1 MTASAATSPRRTE
14 LRELWKLAIPITV
27 AFAGQALLGFVDT
40 AVLARAGT
48 TSLAAVA
55 LSNAILFVVSSFGA
69 GMIMGLDPLVSQA
82 LGAGN
87 DRRARTMLWQGS
99 YLAVIAGTLLAVP
112 MVVVPRVLPLF
123 GVQFAELPLMQE
135 YLLWRAPSLPLVLLF
150 GTARAY
156 VQAIERPGI
165 LVVAM
170 VSANVLNLVADILL
184 VFGGA
189 DLPAFFGPLRLLP
202 ALGVKGAAL
211 STTLCCLLQWV
222 MVARFVR
229 TVPVSGGPLPTR
241 PEWPAIRQALMV
253 GAPIGLQLIA
263 DEGIH
268 AITSVLARGLG
279 TESVSAHQIALSYCM
294 LSFTVAVGIG
304 TAGSVRVGLAVGA
317 RDTPLAR
324 MRGQVAL
331 ASGSLFMAGSGLLF
345 ALFPLPLARLI
356 GAPPE
361 VVPLLVP
368 LLLVAAVFQLSDGV
382 LGVGVGVLRGMG
394 DTRFPSIAIMAGHYA
409 VGLPV
414 ALVLAYGLGYG
425 ILGLMGGLCVGL
437 ATVAIALLW
446 RFERL
451 STGVIQPL
459 EAP

>member
-1 MTASAATSPRRTE
+1 M
-14 LRELWKLAIPITV
+14 
-27 AFAGQALLGFVDT
+27 
-40 AVLARAGT
+40 
-48 TSLAAVA
+48 
-55 LSNAILFVVSSFGA
+55 
-69 GMIMGLDPLVSQA
+69 
-82 LGAGN
+82 
-87 DRRARTMLWQGS
+87 
-99 YLAVIAGTLLAVP
+99 
-112 MVVVPRVLPLF
+112 
-123 GVQFAELPLMQE
+123 
-135 YLLWRAPSLPLVLLF
+135 
-150 GTARAY
+150 
-156 VQAIERPGI
+156 
-165 LVVAM
+165 
-170 VSANVLNLVADILL
+170 
-184 VFGGA
+184 
-189 DLPAFFGPLRLLP
+189 
-202 ALGVKGAAL
+202 
-211 STTLCCLLQWV
+211 
-222 MVARFVR
+222 
-229 TVPVSGGPLPTR
+229 
-241 PEWPAIRQALMV
+241 
-253 GAPIGLQLIA
+253 
-263 DEGIH
+263 
-268 AITSVLARGLG
+268 ARGLG

-437 ATVAIALLW
+437 ATVALALLW

-459 EAP
+459 EAA